1 MFEHLALTKL
11 AAATVSAMPAL
22 ATEAVVEATDEIA
35 FGTLIIGLLG
45 GLAIFLFGMDQMT
58 DGLKVVAGER
68 LRTILQRLTANRWAG
83 MATGAGVTAVI
94 QSSSVTTVLVVGFI
108 TSGLMTLEQSLGVIM
123 GANIGTTVTA
133 QIVSLNVTKYALLM
147 VAAGFGM
154 TFVAKRSHRA
164 AQGAVV
170 MGLGLVFFGMVVMG
184 DAMAPLRTYPPFI
197 DAMATMERPL
207 IGIVTAAVFTALVQS
222 SSATTGIVIVLASQ
236 GLVSPEAGIA
246 LILGANVGTS
256 ATALLA
262 AIGKPREALR
272 AAVAHTFFNV
282 VGVLLW
288 VFFIDQLAAFVG
300 FLGGGTARE
309 IANAHTTFNLVNAF
323 LFIGFTGQIA
333 RMVER
338 LVPDRSAADE
348 AKIKVK
354 YLDKSLLDTPPLALD
369 RARLELLR
377 MADRVRAMLAE
388 ILPAILTGTRD
399 DLVAIQRADDEVDE
413 LHGYIIRYLGHI
425 GQNPMTEVSSEELV
439 NLMEATNNL
448 EAIGDLIE
456 TNLVSLG
463 FARIEEGLR
472 VSLPTRNVLQEYLS
486 TVQEALDFAMVA
498 LTQKNES
505 AAQQVEAMKK
515 EVKSLERAASLHEA
529 ERLMVDAPNRVALY
543 RFEVDVLANLK
554 RIFYFSRRIARLAIP
569 SDQRSSL

>member
-1 MFEHLALTKL
+1 MLEQLALSKL
-11 AAATVSAMPAL
+11 VVTAALVMPPL
-22 ATEAVVEATDEIA
+22 ASEAVAEATDEIA

-45 GLAIFLFGMDQMT
+45 GLALFLFGMDQMT

-68 LRTILQRLTANRWAG
+68 LRSILQRLTSNRWAG
-83 MATGAGVTAVI
+83 LATGAGVTAVI

-108 TSGLMTLEQSLGVIM
+108 TSGLMTLEQSLGIIM

-133 QIVSLNVTKYALLM
+133 QIVSLNVTKYALLL
-147 VAAGFGM
+147 VAAGFAM
-154 TFVAKRSHRA
+154 TFVAKRSNRA

-197 DAMATMERPL
+197 DAMATMERPI
-207 IGIVTAAVFTALVQS
+207 IGIATAAAFTALVQS

-236 GLVSPEAGIA
+236 GLLSPEAGIA

-282 VGVLLW
+282 AGVLLW
-288 VFFIDQLAAFVG
+288 VFFIDQLAVFVA

-309 IANAHTTFNLVNAF
+309 IANAHTTFNVVNAL
-323 LFIGFTGQIA
+323 LFVGFTKQIA
-333 RMVER
+333 AVVQRI
-338 LVPDRSAADE
+338 VPDRSAADE

-388 ILPAILTGTRD
+388 ILPAILTGNRD

-425 GQNPMTEVSSEELV
+425 GQNPMSETSAEELV

-463 FARIEEGLR
+463 FARIEESLV
-472 VSLPTRNVLQEYLS
+472 VSAPTRKVLREYLA

>member
-1 MFEHLALTKL
+1 MLQYLALNKLVL
-11 AAATVSAMPAL
+11 AASVAPSQ
-22 ATEAVVEATDEIA
+22 ATEAVAQASDEIA

-68 LRTILQRLTANRWAG
+68 LRSILGRLTANRWAG

-108 TSGLMTLEQSLGVIM
+108 TSGLMTLEQSLGVII

-133 QIVSLNVTKYALLM
+133 QIVSLNVTKYALLL
-147 VAAGFGM
+147 VAAGFAM
-154 TFVAKRSHRA
+154 TFIARQKNRV

-170 MGLGLVFFGMVVMG
+170 MGLGLVFFGMVIMS
-184 DAMAPLRTYPPFI
+184 DAMSPLRTYQPFI
-197 DAMATMERPL
+197 NAMATMERP
-207 IGIVTAAVFTALVQS
+207 IVGIVAAGIFTALVQS
-222 SSATTGIVIVLASQ
+222 SSATTGIVIVLASA
-236 GLVSPEAGIA
+236 GLVTPEAGIA

-288 VFFIDQLAAFVG
+288 VFFIDELASFVG
-300 FLGGGTARE
+300 LIGGGTARE
-309 IANAHTTFNLVNAF
+309 IANAHTTFNLINAG
-323 LFIGFTGQIA
+323 LFIGFTKQIA
-333 RMVER
+333 QAVER
-338 LVPDRSAADE
+338 LVPDRSAAEE

-354 YLDKSLLDTPPLALD
+354 YLDKTLLDTPPLALD
-369 RARLELLR
+369 RVRLELLR
-377 MADRVRAMLAE
+377 MSDRVRVMLDE

-425 GQNPMTEVSSEELV
+425 GQNPMSEASAEELV

-463 FARIEEGLR
+463 FARIEESLT
-472 VSLPTRNVLQEYLS
+472 VSMPTRRVLREYLT

-505 AAQQVEAMKK
+505 AAHQVEAMNK
-515 EVKSLERAASLHEA
+515 EVKSLERSASLHEA

-554 RIFYFSRRIARLAIP
+554 RIFYFSRRIARLSVPA
-569 SDQRSSL
+569 SERSSL

>member
-1 MFEHLALTKL
+1 MLEQLALTKL
-11 AAATVSAMPAL
+11 AVAAASVMPPL
-22 ATEAVVEATDEIA
+22 ATEAVAEATDEIA

-58 DGLKVVAGER
+58 DGLKAVAGER

-83 MATGAGVTAVI
+83 LATGAGVTAVI

-108 TSGLMTLEQSLGVIM
+108 TSGLMTLEQSLGIIM

-133 QIVSLNVTKYALLM
+133 QIVSLNVTKYALLL
-147 VAAGFGM
+147 VAAGFAM
-154 TFVAKRSHRA
+154 TFVAKRSNRA

-207 IGIVTAAVFTALVQS
+207 VGIVTAGVFTALVQS

-282 VGVLLW
+282 AGVVLW
-288 VFFIDQLAAFVG
+288 VFFIDQLAAFVA

-323 LFIGFTGQIA
+323 LFIGFTKQIA
-333 RMVER
+333 ALVQRM
-338 LVPDRSAADE
+338 VPDRSAAEE

-377 MADRVRAMLAE
+377 MADRVRTMLAE
-388 ILPAILTGTRD
+388 ILPAILTGNRD

-425 GQNPMTEVSSEELV
+425 GQNQMSEASSEELV

-463 FARIEEGLR
+463 FARIEESLVVSASTRKVLR
-472 VSLPTRNVLQEYLS
+472 EYLS

-543 RFEVDVLANLK
+543 RFEVM
-554 RIFYFSRRIARLAIP
+554 SWP
-569 SDQRSSL
+569 T

>member
-1 MFEHLALTKL
+1 MFAHQTLQKL
-11 AAATVSAMPAL
+11 VVFAAATDEVQ
-22 ATEAVVEATDEIA
+22 ATDDIA
-35 FGTLIIGLLG
+35 FGTLTIGLLG

-68 LRTILQRLTANRWAG
+68 LRSILGRLTSNRWAG
-83 MATGAGVTAVI
+83 LATGAGVTAVI

-108 TSGLMTLEQSLGVIM
+108 TSGLMTLQQSLGVIM

-133 QIVSLNVTKYALLM
+133 QIVSLNVTRYALLL

-154 TFVAKRSHRA
+154 TFITKSKNRA

-170 MGLGLVFFGMVVMG
+170 MGLGLVFFGMVIMS
-184 DAMAPLRTYPPFI
+184 DAMSPLRTYEPFI
-197 DAMATMERPL
+197 DAMATMERP
-207 IGIVTAAVFTALVQS
+207 IVGIAAAGVFTALVQS
-222 SSATTGIVIVLASQ
+222 SSATTGIVIVLAAA
-236 GLVSPEAGIA
+236 GLVTPAAGIA

-282 VGVLLW
+282 AGVLLW
-288 VFFIDQLAAFVG
+288 VFFIDELASFVG

-309 IANAHTTFNLVNAF
+309 IANAHTTFNLVNAA
-323 LFIGFTGQIA
+323 LFIGFTKQIA
-333 RMVER
+333 AAVER
-338 LVPDRSAADE
+338 VVPDRSAAEE
-348 AKIKVK
+348 ARIKVK
-354 YLDKSLLDTPPLALD
+354 YLDKALLDTPPLALD

-377 MADRVRAMLAE
+377 MADRVRSMLAE

-425 GQNPMTEVSSEELV
+425 GQNQMSEASAEELV
-439 NLMEATNNL
+439 DLMEATNNL

-463 FARIEEGLR
+463 FARIEESLT
-472 VSLPTRNVLQEYLS
+472 VSMPTRRVLREYLT

-529 ERLMVDAPNRVALY
+529 ERLMADAPNRVALY

-569 SDQRSSL
+569 SEQRTSL

>member
-1 MFEHLALTKL
+1 MFAHQTLQKL
-11 AAATVSAMPAL
+11 VVFAAATDEVQ
-22 ATEAVVEATDEIA
+22 ATDDIA
-35 FGTLIIGLLG
+35 FGTLTIGLLG

-68 LRTILQRLTANRWAG
+68 LRSILGRLTSNRWAG
-83 MATGAGVTAVI
+83 LATGAGVTAVI

-108 TSGLMTLEQSLGVIM
+108 TSGLMTLQQSLGVIM

-133 QIVSLNVTKYALLM
+133 QIVSLNVTRYALLL

-154 TFVAKRSHRA
+154 TFITKSKNRA

-170 MGLGLVFFGMVVMG
+170 MGLGLVFFGMVIMS
-184 DAMAPLRTYPPFI
+184 DAMSPLRTYEPFI
-197 DAMATMERPL
+197 DAMATMERP
-207 IGIVTAAVFTALVQS
+207 IVGIAAAGIFTALVQS
-222 SSATTGIVIVLASQ
+222 SSATTGIVIVLAAA
-236 GLVSPEAGIA
+236 GLVTPAAGIA

-282 VGVLLW
+282 AGVLLW
-288 VFFIDQLAAFVG
+288 VFFIDELASFVG

-309 IANAHTTFNLVNAF
+309 IANAHTTFNLVNAA
-323 LFIGFTGQIA
+323 LFIGFTKQIA
-333 RMVER
+333 AAVER
-338 LVPDRSAADE
+338 VVPDRSAAEE
-348 AKIKVK
+348 ARIKVK
-354 YLDKSLLDTPPLALD
+354 YLDKALLDTPPLALD

-377 MADRVRAMLAE
+377 MADRVRSMLAE

-425 GQNPMTEVSSEELV
+425 GQNQMSEASAEELV

-463 FARIEEGLR
+463 FARIEESLT
-472 VSLPTRNVLQEYLS
+472 VSMPTRRVLREYLT

-529 ERLMVDAPNRVALY
+529 ERLMADAPNRVALY

-569 SDQRSSL
+569 SEQRTSL

>member
-1 MFEHLALTKL
+1 MFEQLALSKL
-11 AAATVSAMPAL
+11 VVSAASTMSPL
-22 ATEAVVEATDEIA
+22 ATEAVAEATDEIA

-68 LRTILQRLTANRWAG
+68 LRSILQRLTSNRWTG
-83 MATGAGVTAVI
+83 LATGAGVTAVI

-108 TSGLMTLEQSLGVIM
+108 TSGLMTLEQSLGIIM

-133 QIVSLNVTKYALLM
+133 QIVSLNVTKYALLL
-147 VAAGFGM
+147 VAAGFAM
-154 TFVAKRSHRA
+154 TFVAKRSNRA

-197 DAMATMERPL
+197 EAMATMERPI
-207 IGIVTAAVFTALVQS
+207 IGIVIGAAFTALVQS

-236 GLVSPEAGIA
+236 GLLSPEAGIA

-282 VGVLLW
+282 AGVLLW
-288 VFFIDQLAAFVG
+288 VFFIGQLAAFVG

-323 LFIGFTGQIA
+323 LFIGFTKQIA
-333 RMVER
+333 ALVQRV
-338 LVPDRSAADE
+338 VPDRSAADE
-348 AKIKVK
+348 AKVKVK

-377 MADRVRAMLAE
+377 MADRVRTMLAE
-388 ILPAILTGTRD
+388 ILPAILTGNRD

-425 GQNPMTEVSSEELV
+425 GQNQMSEASSEELV

-463 FARIEEGLR
+463 FARIEESLV
-472 VSLPTRNVLQEYLS
+472 VSAPTRKVLREYLA